1 MIKLKKGE
9 EPEVLTR
16 NALHWTNVV
25 VNKIHEGKTPT
36 KTEKGR
42 YNHTDVKQA
51 LIEETHGKC
60 AYCESKLRHVSF
72 GDIEHITP
80 KSDDPSKW
88 FSWQNL
94 TLACDVCNT
103 NKSNTPVDK
112 QTFIDPYDVD
122 PEEHFWH
129 LGPMMRPKPG
139 CDAAA
144 LTERL
149 LNLNRPELVEKRAD
163 RQDVLLRLVDAAE
176 RCSNE
181 ELKRLLWEEI
191 GLETEAHKEY
201 AALSRTIIELAK
213 TKLGAH

>member
-16 NALHWTNVV
+16 NALHWTSVV
-25 VNKIHEGKTPT
+25 VNKIHEGETPT

-51 LIEETHGKC
+51 IIAETHGKC

-72 GDIEHITP
+72 GDIEHVIP
-80 KSDDPSKW
+80 KSDDPTKW
-88 FSWQNL
+88 FSWPNL

-103 NKSNTPVDK
+103 NKSNSPVDGE
-112 QTFIDPYDVD
+112 TFIDPYDVD

-129 LGPMMRPKPG
+129 FGPMMRPKPG
-139 CDAAA
+139 SDPAA

-149 LNLNRPELVEKRAD
+149 LRLNRPELIERRAE
-163 RQDVLLRLVDAAE
+163 RQAGLLRLVDLAE
-176 RCSNE
+176 RCANE
-181 ELKRLLWEEI
+181 ELKQLLWEDI
-191 GLETEAHKEY
+191 SLETESHNEY
-201 AALSRTIIELAK
+201 AALSRATIEFAK